1 MKGKVLQML
10 RTCGGA
16 TLTAYLQVPEG
27 SCSGSISLT
36 RNNAIVASPYLSHLL
51 AVTKDLSEI
60 RERCVCIIGY
70 AALEMVEDSLNLHI
84 TKRCSRN
91 KFRLPARKPR

>member
-1 MKGKVLQML
+1 MHDSHVDMKGKVLHML

-51 AVTKDLSEI
+51 TVTKDLSE
-60 RERCVCIIGY
+60 RGVS
-70 AALEMVEDSLNLHI
+70 VSLAMLLLKWLRI
-84 TKRCSRN
+84 
-91 KFRLPARKPR
+91 P